1 MKTIEFFTEN
11 KSVPYG
17 LEHEEKHNT
26 KNHLEA
32 KSEPATMELVA
43 SKLSSE
49 YIVIDTSS
57 EKAIA

>member
-1 MKTIEFFTEN
+1 MK
-11 KSVPYG
+11 KSIIQ
-17 LEHEEKHNT
+17 